1 MIIPIVNRFTCS
13 KKQLPM
19 FKQLINNK
27 NMKPII
33 DYTNEN
39 YLNHKNNF
47 LEIKYLCKHYSNET
61 IAVKLSSL
69 NVNNKTDVENYM
81 DEIMNISINNNNTIL
96 IDAENYDIQDKINDI
111 TDKFMETY
119 NKNNTNIFK
128 TYQLYRNDYLGI
140 LENDL
145 KKQRDYSIGFKL
157 VRGAYY
163 NQDKIHN
170 ILFNTIEETHVNYNE
185 GIRLFIENFKLHDK
199 LICATHNE
207 NSVKYALELIKQKNL
222 TNIEF
227 AQLMGMSDNMSSKL
241 SNNYTV
247 YKYLPYGD
255 FKDTLPYLI
264 RRLYENYPM
273 IMNIFK

>member
-1 MIIPIVNRFTCS
+1 
-13 KKQLPM
+13 
-19 FKQLINNK
+19 
-27 NMKPII
+27 
-33 DYTNEN
+33 
-39 YLNHKNNF
+39 
-47 LEIKYLCKHYSNET
+47 
-61 IAVKLSSL
+61 
-69 NVNNKTDVENYM
+69 
-81 DEIMNISINNNNTIL
+81 
-96 IDAENYDIQDKINDI
+96 
-111 TDKFMETY
+111 METY